1 MTPETTLDLS
11 QQKLVEEVIEN
22 FNELKIKILK

>member
-1 MTPETTLDLS
+1 MTPQTNLDLS

-22 FNELKIKILK
+22 FNEFKIKILK